1 MKYTVKQYW
10 NGINLDNSYTD
21 DIAEAEYWL
30 KYMND
35 KSMSIRDRVNWD
47 ALEQF
52 IEEYN
57 IEDEESI
64 ELVAEIVE
72 D

>member
-10 NGINLDNSYTD
+10 NGIHWDNSYTD
-21 DIAEAEYWL
+21 DRKEAEYWL

-35 KSMSIRDRVNWD
+35 KSSSIRNRVNWD

-57 IEDEESI
+57 IKDEESI